1 MRTHRIWTI
10 TTICWFFTLFN
21 IERVFPQIDVAS
33 FVYGLCTLIGVS
45 MLAFP
50 SLRRQQFG
58 LVTLVFGML
67 WILGRYW
74 LGYAVTLDSLPIA
87 LVEAYSLIVSQYLC
101 LKVAQNT
108 EEFEVASGQMLDV
121 LRATSIPDFKRSE
134 GVMIEEIRRARR
146 HERPLTFISLTPG
159 NVRQSALAALVQKL
173 TESLSKEYVVGSIS
187 RILKSDTK
195 THDLAVRVGDQI
207 LMLLPET
214 SSQQAESMVT
224 RIKTSIH
231 QRLGVPMA
239 SEVYAFGV
247 DEVTLS
253 GVLDRMGMPAFDNG
267 GVAAEIF
274 DLGGNHNAD
283 DSDTPQ
289 PPEKQHP

>member
-1 MRTHRIWTI
+1 
-10 TTICWFFTLFN
+10 
-21 IERVFPQIDVAS
+21 
-33 FVYGLCTLIGVS
+33 
-45 MLAFP
+45 
-50 SLRRQQFG
+50 
-58 LVTLVFGML
+58 ML
-67 WILGRYW
+67 WILGRCW
-74 LGYAVTLDSLPIA
+74 LGYPVTLESLPIA

-101 LKVAQNT
+101 LKVALNT
-108 EEFEVASGQMLDV
+108 EEFEVASSQMLAV
-121 LRATSIPDFKRSE
+121 LQATSIPEFKRSE
-134 GVMIEEIRRARR
+134 GIMLEEIRRARR

-159 NVRQSALAALVQKL
+159 TVSQSALAALVRKL
-173 TESLSKEYVVGSIS
+173 TDSLSKEYIVGGIS
-187 RILKSDTK
+187 RILKSETK

-214 SSQQAESMVT
+214 SDQQAQSMVT

-231 QRLGVPMA
+231 ERLGVPMS

-274 DLGGNHNAD
+274 ELSGNRKTAD
-283 DSDTPQ
+283 S
-289 PPEKQHP
+289 ENSAAS